1 MKLVCPTIEH
11 SQLDRPTPTSDNRRD
26 YVSTRTTIMS
36 RYVNGLSSLA
46 LLRISGYAGRKR
58 WKSVKM
64 QGFALDVGSSSA
76 RTAG

>member
-1 MKLVCPTIEH
+1 
-11 SQLDRPTPTSDNRRD
+11 
-26 YVSTRTTIMS
+26 MS